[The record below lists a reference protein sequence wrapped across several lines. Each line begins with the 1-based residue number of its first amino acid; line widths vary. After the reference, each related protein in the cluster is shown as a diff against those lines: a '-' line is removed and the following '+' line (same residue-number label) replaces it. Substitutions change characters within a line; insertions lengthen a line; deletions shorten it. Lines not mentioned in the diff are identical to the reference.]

1 VYLVLILCCF
11 VQVVVVPWIHMGC
24 KQKKKKLYRERERRG
39 PGGYTPLSLL
49 VVVFQTRVGYETL
62 AFDV

>member
-1 VYLVLILCCF
+1 
-11 VQVVVVPWIHMGC
+11 MGC